1 MSAEIEKMQGLL
13 KKSLITIK
21 KLEQELTGYKAKES
35 EKISIVGFA
44 CRFPKGI
51 NSLEKLNVFL
61 KNKENA
67 VEEIPFDRFDV
78 NALYSEDNLA
88 EGKMSVKH
96 GTFISEDVTLF
107 DAPFFGITPREAKSI
122 DPVHRMILELTQEAL
137 DDAGIPSDKIKGGN
151 VSVYAAIGNSDYMQ
165 ARLHSGNLSD
175 VDMYDTT
182 GVAYAS
188 ASGRVSYLF
197 DFQGP
202 SYTIDATCTSAL
214 AAVHQACK
222 DLKEG
227 ISDIAIVSAGNLLL
241 TPEVFVGLSKLGSL
255 SKDGVCRA
263 FDNNANGFVRGEGG
277 ATLVLKRTTDAI
289 KDKNQIYAHIVASKI
304 RHNGA
309 SNGFTAPNPVVQEKL
324 IEETLQAA
332 KLTSNDIDFVEIHG
346 IGNTFTDALEANAV
360 GKAYR
365 DRDKPL
371 YIGTIKPNIGHLEAA
386 IGMAMLA
393 KVVCSLQSK
402 TILPNIN
409 ITNLN
414 QDIQFGKYPIQVP
427 TDNIPWEKDGIRR
440 AAINLSGFTGTNL
453 HMILEEAPSLEN
465 PNQEKRPLP
474 NYLFS
479 ISAKTEDGLK
489 QLAQNYLENIPNDL
503 GDACHTLLAGRNIYD
518 EKLILLA
525 KDASHLKSQLSAFAE
540 GENSK
545 ELNNI
550 KNKDVAF
557 LFTGQGSQYH
567 NMCYDLYTTNQVFK
581 NSVNQCD
588 EILNKYLEIPIVDV
602 LYNKEIDTALI
613 NQSQYT
619 QVALFTVEYALA
631 KMWISWGVQPSALL
645 GHSVGEYVAATIAG
659 VFSLEDALWLV
670 SERGRLIQSLPTDAG
685 TMAAVLCNR
694 EIIAPYLD
702 KYNEKVETA
711 AINSSKSITISGDKE
726 SVLALV
732 AELKENKIKA
742 IPLTVSHAFH
752 SYLLEPILEDFKK
765 AFDNVEIN
773 SPRIPILSNVSGK
786 EIEASELTPQY
797 FSNHIRATVLF
808 KDNVNYLKDK
818 MGINIFLEAGP
829 SSTLLGLAKQTLEES
844 ETIFLASAKNN
855 NSSYGVI
862 QESLKQLLELDF
874 DINWKAF
881 YADLDY
887 RFTHLPA
894 YPWQKQKYWYSPLK
908 SISSTQNI
916 KDIKEPEEI
925 ISTDKVSKDNLMSL
939 MQREASAILG
949 LEKGKFLDPIKG
961 LREQGYDSLMAA
973 EFFKKMERHLGK
985 ELDMSVMLVYGSL
998 QTLHDYFV
1006 HDIIG
1011 ENEFV
1016 SVGDVMFYSNDD
1028 NTVFEDDGDWHEI
1041 KKQDAWWLKTFK
1053 KIDKYVSVKSDE

>member
-21 KLEQELTGYKAKES
+21 KLEQELTGFKSKEN
-35 EKISIVGFA
+35 EKVSIVGFA

-51 NSLEKLNVFL
+51 NSLEKLTEFL
-61 KNKENA
+61 INKENA
-67 VEEIPFDRFDV
+67 VQEIPTDRFDV
-78 NALYSEDNLA
+78 TTLFSEDNLA

-96 GTFISEDVTLF
+96 GTFLNEDVTLF
-107 DAPFFGITPREAKSI
+107 DAAFFGITPREAKSI

-137 DDAGIPSDKIKGGN
+137 DDAGIPSDNIKGGN

-165 ARLHSGNLSD
+165 ARLHSGNLSE

-263 FDNNANGFVRGEGG
+263 FDNSANGFVRGEGG
-277 ATLVLKRTTDAI
+277 ATLVLKRTTDAL
-289 KDKNQIYAHIVASKI
+289 KDKNQIYAQIVASKI

-324 IEETLQAA
+324 IQETLQVA

-427 TDNIPWEKDGIRR
+427 LENISWEKDGIRR

-453 HMILEEAPSLEN
+453 HMILEEAPALES
-465 PNQEKRPLP
+465 PKEEKRPLP
-474 NYLFS
+474 NYLFC
-479 ISAKTEDGLK
+479 ISAKTEEGLK
-489 QLAQNYLENIPNDL
+489 QIAQNYLENTPKEL
-503 GDACHTLLAGRNIYD
+503 SDACYTLLTGRNKYD

-525 KDASHLKSQLSAFAE
+525 KDEEHLKKQLTAFVE
-540 GENSK
+540 GEKQNEIHSIESK
-545 ELNNI
+545 DI
-550 KNKDVAF
+550 AF
-557 LFTGQGSQYH
+557 LFTGQGAQYH
-567 NMCYDLYTTNQVFK
+567 NMCFDLYKTNQVFK
-581 NSVNQCD
+581 NTVDQCN
-588 EILNKYLEIPIVDV
+588 EILNKYLEIPIIDV
-602 LYNKEIDTALI
+602 LYSTEIDTALI

-619 QVALFTVEYALA
+619 QTALFTVEYALA
-631 KMWISWGVQPSALL
+631 KMWISWGVQPCALL

-685 TMAAVLCNR
+685 TMAAVLCNK
-694 EIIAPYLD
+694 EIIASYLD
-702 KYNEKVETA
+702 KYNGKVETA

-752 SYLLEPILEDFKK
+752 SYLLEPILDDFKK
-765 AFDNVEIN
+765 AFEKVEIN
-773 SPRIPILSNVSGK
+773 SPSIPVLSNVTSK
-786 EIEASELTPQY
+786 EILASELTPQY

-808 KDNVNYLKDK
+808 EDNVHYLKDK
-818 MGINIFLEAGP
+818 MGITIFLEAGP
-829 SSTLLGLAKQTLEES
+829 NPTLLGLAKQTLGENGAH
-844 ETIFLASAKNN
+844 FLASAKSNTL
-855 NSSYGVI
+855 SYGVI
-862 QESLKQLLELDF
+862 QESLKQLLEFDF
-874 DINWKAF
+874 NINWKAF

-887 RFTHLPA
+887 RITHLPT

-916 KDIKEPEEI
+916 KDTKEPEEI
-925 ISTDKVSKDNLMSL
+925 ISTDKVSKDNLMYL

-949 LEKGKFLDPIKG
+949 LERGKFLDPIKG

-973 EFFKKMERHLGK
+973 EFFKKMERYLGK

-1006 HDIIG
+1006 NDIIG

-1016 SVGDVMFYSNDD
+1016 SVGDVMFYSNDN
-1028 NTVFEDDGDWHEI
+1028 NTYYEEEGDWHEI

-1053 KIDKYVSVKSDE
+1053 KIDKYVSVKGDE